1 MFSIVKVL
9 IPYVC
14 RNKNQMKYLTAICE
28 ESWKS
33 LPVVDKFWG
42 LALGS
47 MLIPLVDSFTW
58 FEVNLRAFVFAIILS
73 DWIILKS
80 YMSMLFRQTSEE
92 VNVIDSGGFLA
103 FKTSIVGSQWLFS
116 SMLISS
122 PNFRRISLRYAMA
135 LPIKYSF
142 FSDSCHGVCY
152 ANWFADHHFW

>member
-1 MFSIVKVL
+1 MKVL

-14 RNKNQMKYLTAICE
+14 RNKNQMKYLTAIRE

-47 MLIPLVDSFTW
+47 MLIPPVNSFTW
-58 FEVNLRAFVFAIILS
+58 LEVNLRASVFAIILS

-80 YMSMLFRQTSEE
+80 HMSMLFRQTSEE
-92 VNVIDSGGFLA
+92 VDVIDSGGFLA
-103 FKTSIVGSQWLFS
+103 FKTSNVGSQWLFS

-122 PNFRRISLRYAMA
+122 PNFRRTSLRYAMA

-142 FSDSCHGVCY
+142 FSDFHGVCY